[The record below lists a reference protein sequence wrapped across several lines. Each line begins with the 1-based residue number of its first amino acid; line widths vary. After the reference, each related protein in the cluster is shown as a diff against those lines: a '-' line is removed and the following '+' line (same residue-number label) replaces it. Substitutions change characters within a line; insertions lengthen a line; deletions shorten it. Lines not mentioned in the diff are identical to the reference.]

1 MAGEIFL
8 ILIFLVSFLFLFFY
22 FQKRIEKIEKKDLF
36 LYLKEDIEALK
47 RKIDGKDSFFVE
59 LAKELSSIK
68 EVARS
73 IKDIKEAMS
82 APKVKGNLGE
92 IALKEQIETVLP
104 KDFFKIQAEISPGRI
119 VDAVIKTKEGM
130 IPVDSKF
137 PLNSF
142 LKYKNASQEEKEKR
156 KKEFQKVLKKY
167 IEEISQ
173 KYILPHQGTV
183 NFAVLYIPN
192 ERIFY
197 EILFENEEIF
207 NFASE
212 KKVFFVSP
220 RTFYYFLKIIFLS
233 LQGARIEKEAKK
245 ILEILEILK
254 KENQSLIDE
263 ISLLSSHLEKARK
276 SQERL
281 LQKYLSFK
289 EKLEMKDFLEKK
301 E

>member
-1 MAGEIFL
+1 MAAEFFL

-82 APKVKGNLGE
+82 APKVKGSFGE
-92 IALKEQIETVLP
+92 IALKEQIEAVLP

-142 LKYKNASQEEKEKR
+142 LKYQNASQEEKEKR

-167 IEEISQ
+167 IEEVSQ